1 MSLEISSLT
10 KVYGNKT
17 VLSSLDLSVGG
28 GIFAI
33 TGPSGCGKTTLFKI
47 LCGLEKYDSGSF
59 QYNDRCSVVFQEA
72 RLFPWLNL
80 RENVTS
86 VTGCSV
92 KQAEELLDMLGLGDD
107 FLKYPH
113 EVSGGMQRR
122 TAIARALSVNAGL
135 YLFDEPLAGLDA
147 ELKSVF
153 CEILK
158 SRIEKSKTVLVIS
171 HELEE
176 IKRSADHIYTMKD
189 GILI

>member
-10 KVYGNKT
+10 KAYGNKT

-59 QYNDRCSVVFQEA
+59 RYDGRCSVVFQEA

-80 RENVTS
+80 RENITS
-86 VTGCSV
+86 VTGCTA
-92 KQAEELLDMLGLGDD
+92 KYAEEILISLGLGGD
-107 FLKYPH
+107 FMKYPH

-122 TAIARALSVNAGL
+122 TAIARALSVDAGL

-176 IKRSADHIYTMKD
+176 IKRSADRIYTMKD
-189 GILI
+189 GRLI